1 MGANKIPYIVTHD
14 GRTVRFPHPDIKK
27 NDSVK
32 FNLESGEVDGLI
44 KFENG
49 ASVLTVG
56 GNNIGRVGILQ
67 HVEKHPGS
75 FDIAHIKDSR
85 GHAFATR
92 VGNIFVIG
100 EGKKPIISLLA
111 NKGIQLSLV
120 EERNERL
127 KREHS

>member
-49 ASVLTVG
+49 ASVLVTG
-56 GNNIGRVGILQ
+56 GNNIGRVGVLQ

-75 FDIAHIKDSR
+75 FDIAHIKDAN
-85 GHAFATR
+85 GHSFATR
-92 VGNIFVIG
+92 VSNIFVIG
-100 EGKKPIISLLA
+100 EGKKPIITLLP
-111 NKGIQLSLV
+111 NKGLKLTPI
-120 EERNERL
+120 EERDERHR
-127 KREHS
+127 RE